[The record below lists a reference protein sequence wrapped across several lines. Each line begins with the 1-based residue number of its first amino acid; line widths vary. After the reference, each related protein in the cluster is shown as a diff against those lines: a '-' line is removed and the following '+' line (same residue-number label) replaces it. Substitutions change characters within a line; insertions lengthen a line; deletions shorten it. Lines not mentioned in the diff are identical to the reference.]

1 MKIQQDFSDY
11 VLNNPGYTGLQSC
24 PVLPGVSCRSMNV
37 KVPGTIDLETNL
49 LRGKPSDLEAL
60 AALTQ
65 KEQPMEAVQAQPKAA
80 VRAQPMTAVQAQPFF
95 QETRVSKS
103 CYFEQPIDRFINP
116 GYPELNNTVLAP
128 ELRIGESARDQG
140 KKLNHCY

>member
-11 VLNNPGYTGLQSC
+11 VLNNPGYTGLQRC
-24 PVLPGVSCRSMNV
+24 AVLPGVSCRSMNV
-37 KVPGTIDLETNL
+37 KVPETIDLETSL

-60 AALTQ
+60 TALLSQ
-65 KEQPMEAVQAQPKAA
+65 QPKEQKPKAQ
-80 VRAQPMTAVQAQPFF
+80 QPQQPPREQPNDLFF

-116 GYPELNNTVLAP
+116 GYPELTQSVLAP
-128 ELRIGESARDQG
+128 ELRIGESARDQAKH

>member
-37 KVPGTIDLETNL
+37 KLPETIDLETSL

-60 AALTQ
+60 VALQ
-65 KEQPMEAVQAQPKAA
+65 SQQPKEQPQQPPREQHPK
-80 VRAQPMTAVQAQPFF
+80 VLFL

-116 GYPELNNTVLAP
+116 GYPKLTQSVRAP
-128 ELRIGESARDQG
+128 ELRIGESARDQAKY

>member
-11 VLNNPGYTGLQSC
+11 VLNNPGYMGLQRC
-24 PVLPGVSCRSMNV
+24 AVLPGVSCRSTHV
-37 KVPGTIDLETNL
+37 KVPETIDLETSL

-60 AALTQ
+60 AALLNH
-65 KEQPMEAVQAQPKAA
+65 QPKA
-80 VRAQPMTAVQAQPFF
+80 QPPREQPTEQQPKSSFF

-116 GYPELNNTVLAP
+116 GYPELTQSVLAP
-128 ELRIGESARDQG
+128 ELRIGESARDQAKH

>member
-11 VLNNPGYTGLQSC
+11 VLNNPGYTGLQRC
-24 PVLPGVSCRSMNV
+24 AVLPGVSCRSMNV
-37 KVPGTIDLETNL
+37 KVPGTIDLETSL

-60 AALTQ
+60 AALIQ
-65 KEQPMEAVQAQPKAA
+65 KETPMAAVKAQSKAPPKATE
-80 VRAQPMTAVQAQPFF
+80 PLFF

-103 CYFEQPIDRFINP
+103 CYFEQSIDRFINP

-128 ELRIGESARDQG
+128 ELRIGESARDQA

>member
-11 VLNNPGYTGLQSC
+11 VLNNPGYTGLQRC
-24 PVLPGVSCRSMNV
+24 AVLPGVSCRSMNV
-37 KVPGTIDLETNL
+37 KVPETIDLETSL

-60 AALTQ
+60 AALMQ
-65 KEQPMEAVQAQPKAA
+65 KEQPMTAAQAQPKAA
-80 VRAQPMTAVQAQPFF
+80 VQAQPMAKEPLLF

-103 CYFEQPIDRFINP
+103 CYFEQPMDRFINP

-128 ELRIGESARDQG
+128 ELRIGESARDQA

>member
-11 VLNNPGYTGLQSC
+11 VLNNPGYTRLQRC
-24 PVLPGVSCRSMNV
+24 AVLPGVSCRSMNV
-37 KVPGTIDLETNL
+37 KVPETIDLETSL

-60 AALTQ
+60 AALMSQ
-65 KEQPMEAVQAQPKAA
+65 QPTEEPKKAVVQTPQN
-80 VRAQPMTAVQAQPFF
+80 TAVFEPFF
-95 QETRVSKS
+95 QETRMSKS

-128 ELRIGESARDQG
+128 EGRIGESARDQAKY
-140 KKLNHCY
+140 KKIK